1 MNMSMNI
8 PTHPFV
14 ECNIEGVNAHALIDT
29 GSMKSFIRQDIYNAI
44 DFEGTRLVKVNE
56 QCKSITGDPLN
67 LAGKLNA
74 SIKFIGSRYSYS
86 DSFLVSSDIQFDC
99 ILGWDFLLNNQLTV
113 QRDIS
118 GGISFYSLTG
128 PHGKTRVCA
137 KAVSNAMHLSGVV
150 ESGATT
156 NEIPDCGMENGTDS
170 HLLYQSQ
177 YKAPIEV
184 YLSGDIVI
192 PSRSE
197 VRYC

>member
-1 MNMSMNI
+1 MSMNI

-99 ILGWDFLLNNQLTV
+99 ILGWDFLVNNQLTV

-128 PHGKTRVCA
+128 PHGKTRVRA
-137 KAVSNAMHLSGVV
+137 KAVSNATHLSGVV